1 MKDSFNDK
9 NFIIFKTRSQIF
21 NNKKN
26 SRMQQK
32 DLNQVNNSFTN
43 KNFFQF
49 RNYFNQ
55 YNSNSQEGSNYI
67 PFNIINNNIL
77 SNDTIYQKYY
87 YINQR
92 NNQMNIYQKNNN
104 VNKTYFRN
112 FKNENKLNNQYERR
126 KSPFIKNINLG
137 YLKNENLKIK
147 KRSNLNENNF
157 MNKTARPYFLNRTL
171 SSFDEKPKFYSM
183 NIMDKLN
190 SKETQLSFRQ
200 KSKKYLNIYR
210 DQLVKIFVKNI
221 NKIIDKIKKRELM
234 RKFYNNMKRIYYE
247 KRYKTNYLNDK
258 YNQSNAKYNEYKNMI
273 YNYIKSKSD
282 LSITSMYNIL
292 KPKDRKKHNSTNK
305 KNMKNYKTNGKSDG
319 NLDEK
324 KEKNQIE
331 RLKKLQKKYGKIYM
345 EGKINKYVNQKTIE
359 NASSTT
365 PDNDLPKNK
374 FNLIR
379 ENKKNFSEIF
389 LKGKE
394 RNVNLQTEIYPYMIH
409 KSPEIIENK
418 IKNMRKRKKRTN
430 SFTSN
435 KSYNNLTNFKNIY
448 NIYITKNI
456 VTSDKKLFVNI
467 KYISLNNFKSTK
479 AFFPNT
485 VLKISKLVKIN
496 YIGNN
501 NIKKHIKIHNKKL
514 SNIEKHIKIHNK
526 KLSNIE
532 EEIDEKINSNLSL
545 SKRENKY
552 LEKGEKTEKKI
563 IKSIKGNINKN
574 NIVYFSK
581 NNVFSKIRR
590 KNFYYKYKNNENNEK
605 S

>member
-9 NFIIFKTRSQIF
+9 NFILFKTRSQIF

-77 SNDTIYQKYY
+77 SNDAIYQKYY

-112 FKNENKLNNQYERR
+112 FKNENKLNNQNERR

-345 EGKINKYVNQKTIE
+345 EKKREISFEGKINKYVNQKTIE

-467 KYISLNNFKSTK
+467 KYISLDNFKSTK
-479 AFFPNT
+479 AFFPNK

-501 NIKKHIKIHNKKL
+501 NIK
-514 SNIEKHIKIHNK
+514 KHIKIHNK

-552 LEKGEKTEKKI
+552 LEKGEKKEKKI

>member
-67 PFNIINNNIL
+67 PFNIINNNML

-157 MNKTARPYFLNRTL
+157 MNKTVRPYFLNRTL

-292 KPKDRKKHNSTNK
+292 KSKDRKKHNSTNK

-345 EGKINKYVNQKTIE
+345 EKKREISFEGKINKYVNQKTIE
-359 NASSTT
+359 NTSSKT
-365 PDNDLPKNK
+365 PDNDLPRNK

-389 LKGKE
+389 LKEKE

-418 IKNMRKRKKRTN
+418 IKNMHKRKKRTN
-430 SFTSN
+430 SLTSN

-448 NIYITKNI
+448 NVYITKNI

-467 KYISLNNFKSTK
+467 KYISLDNFKSTK
-479 AFFPNT
+479 AFFPNK

-514 SNIEKHIKIHNK
+514 SE
-526 KLSNIE
+526 IE

-574 NIVYFSK
+574 NIVYFAK

>member
-32 DLNQVNNSFTN
+32 DLNQINNSFTN

-147 KRSNLNENNF
+147 KRSNLNENDF
-157 MNKTARPYFLNRTL
+157 MNKTVRPYFLNRTL

-210 DQLVKIFVKNI
+210 DHLVKIFVKNI

-305 KNMKNYKTNGKSDG
+305 KKMKNYKTNGKSDG

-345 EGKINKYVNQKTIE
+345 EKKREISFEGKINKYVNQKTIE
-359 NASSTT
+359 NTSSKT
-365 PDNDLPKNK
+365 PDNDLPRNK

-389 LKGKE
+389 LKEKE
-394 RNVNLQTEIYPYMIH
+394 RNVNLQTEIYPYMIR

-418 IKNMRKRKKRTN
+418 IKNMHKRKKTTN
-430 SFTSN
+430 SLTSN
-435 KSYNNLTNFKNIY
+435 KSYDNLTNFKKIY

-467 KYISLNNFKSTK
+467 KYISLDNFKSTK

-501 NIKKHIKIHNKKL
+501 NIK
-514 SNIEKHIKIHNK
+514 KHIKIHNK

-574 NIVYFSK
+574 NIIYFSK

>member
-55 YNSNSQEGSNYI
+55 YNSNGQEGSNYI

-345 EGKINKYVNQKTIE
+345 EKKREISFEGKINKYVNQKTIE

-418 IKNMRKRKKRTN
+418 IKNMHKRKKTTN
-430 SFTSN
+430 SLTSN
-435 KSYNNLTNFKNIY
+435 KSYNNLTNFKKIY

-467 KYISLNNFKSTK
+467 KYISLDNFKSTK

-501 NIKKHIKIHNKKL
+501 NIK
-514 SNIEKHIKIHNK
+514 KHIKIHNK

>member
-55 YNSNSQEGSNYI
+55 YNSNGQEGSNYI

-190 SKETQLSFRQ
+190 SKETPLSFRQ

-305 KNMKNYKTNGKSDG
+305 KNMKNYKTNGKNDG

-345 EGKINKYVNQKTIE
+345 EKKREISFEGEINKYINQKTIE
-359 NASSTT
+359 NTSSKT
-365 PDNDLPKNK
+365 PDNDLPRNK

-379 ENKKNFSEIF
+379 ENKKNFSVIF
-389 LKGKE
+389 LKEKE

-418 IKNMRKRKKRTN
+418 IKNMHKRKKTTN
-430 SFTSN
+430 SLTSN
-435 KSYNNLTNFKNIY
+435 KSYNNLTNFKKIY

-467 KYISLNNFKSTK
+467 KYISLDNFKSTK

-501 NIKKHIKIHNKKL
+501 NIK
-514 SNIEKHIKIHNK
+514 KHIKIHNK

>member
-157 MNKTARPYFLNRTL
+157 MNKTVRPYFLNRTL

-345 EGKINKYVNQKTIE
+345 EKKREISFEGKINKYVNQKTIE
-359 NASSTT
+359 NTSSKA
-365 PDNDLPKNK
+365 PDNDLPRNK

-389 LKGKE
+389 LKEKE

-418 IKNMRKRKKRTN
+418 IKNMHKRKKTTN
-430 SFTSN
+430 SLTSN
-435 KSYNNLTNFKNIY
+435 KSYNNLTNFKKIY

-467 KYISLNNFKSTK
+467 KYISLDNFKSTK

-501 NIKKHIKIHNKKL
+501 NIK
-514 SNIEKHIKIHNK
+514 KHIKIHNK